1 MTSVAQ
7 RTRTRRT
14 RAEILRAASIG
25 RREDGKKRRV
35 RNAAEAALPP
45 CKQSAL
51 YRLQGALSRQQYE
64 AGCRLRDD
72 YLDHLDAKSG
82 GIPSDGTTGG
92 TDGIPHERLGRQAD
106 AWHRY
111 CTAANAVDVTL
122 RSCLIAVCAG
132 DRHPADLARRMQV
145 VTEAAIML
153 TLRRGLDSL
162 ARHYGRTGR

>member
-7 RTRTRRT
+7 RTTRRRT

-25 RREDGKKRRV
+25 RREDGKKRRI

-51 YRLQGALSRQQYE
+51 YRLQGALSRQQYD
-64 AGCRLRDD
+64 AGVRFRDD
-72 YLDHLDAKSG
+72 WLAHLDAKAG
-82 GIPSDGTTGG
+82 GIPSDVHGSG
-92 TDGIPHERLGRQAD
+92 DGIPTERLGRQAA

-111 CTAANAVDVTL
+111 STAANAVDAGL
-122 RSCLIAVCAG
+122 RSCIIAVCAG
-132 DRHPADLARRMQV
+132 DRHPADLARRLQT

-153 TLRRGLDSL
+153 TLRRGLDEL
-162 ARHYGRTGR
+162 DRFYRRRGR

>member
-7 RTRTRRT
+7 RTSRRRT

-25 RREDGKKRRV
+25 RRENGKKLRL

-72 YLDHLDAKSG
+72 WLDHLDAKAG
-82 GIPSDGTTGG
+82 GIPSDVHGSG
-92 TDGIPHERLGRQAD
+92 DGIPHERMLRQAAALGRYNA
-106 AWHRY
+106 
-111 CTAANAVDVTL
+111 AANAVDAGL
-122 RSCLIAVCAG
+122 RSCIIAVCAG
-132 DRHPADLARRMQV
+132 DRHPADLARRMQT

-153 TLRRGLDSL
+153 TLRRGLDEL
-162 ARHYGRTGR
+162 DRFYRRVGR